1 MSIKFAST
9 FMVLL
14 SLNTLAT
21 TEVDTFVA
29 KAHSL
34 LPDIIK
40 DSIPI
45 KNIPVSFDIINS
57 VELNSPCDKKD
68 FIYGKH
74 SDGEISISSKLIN
87 HLTPNTEIEFSCKHK
102 NYYKTALSTLIHE
115 YFHAYENTLP
125 KSKKIHLDPEFKSLG
140 FWKVDKK
147 KDKNLNSYSKRS
159 PNKYEYSST
168 KEFTAVN
175 FEYFIL
181 DPEFKCR
188 RPNLYTA
195 YSKKLSHKPFE
206 EVTCKSLKEISFSDT
221 HKIGSINLNFDEVRE
236 VHYLFASKGTA
247 MMSRWGHS
255 MFKLV
260 SCPTD
265 WTLEKCRKRGKFTVI
280 GFLAQVSDVN
290 LNAVKGIMGDY
301 PSDLVITDLDSMKRQ
316 YNRAELR
323 DLMSLPMNFTKNEK
337 ERFLNHLIRVYWEY
351 SGRYYFFTNNC
362 ADEAFKFLQ
371 IAYNKKEYYKKK
383 IITPLGILN
392 FVKKNN
398 LIVDYQFSKTTENI
412 SKGLLYESFQTKL
425 ERSYSYLFKNY
436 KNILKIKNKVSS
448 VKREKRKFSSKYKT
462 IKNITEYSNLPT
474 SLRKSMIE
482 RILEDADKKSVLN
495 LFAIES
501 QAHYVTGNA
510 LLNVMQKKSSEL
522 KEVEGT
528 SDIFRD
534 IVDFK
539 NIILFGTNS
548 NNQGY
553 GIPQK
558 GDLEQVIS
566 TEALDAQE
574 ELSYLKTELKTIY
587 RDIFKE
593 EFRKIDES
601 NENKILIKKALRKV
615 L

>member
-1 MSIKFAST
+1 MGIKIAST
-9 FMVLL
+9 FMIML
-14 SLNTLAT
+14 SLNSLASS
-21 TEVDTFVA
+21 EINSFVDKA
-29 KAHSL
+29 KSL
-34 LPDIIK
+34 LPEAVLERVH
-40 DSIPI
+40 ST
-45 KNIPVSFDIINS
+45 PVKFETLNT

-68 FIYGKH
+68 FIFGKH
-74 SDGEISISSKLIN
+74 SEGKISISSKLID
-87 HLTPNTEIEFSCKHK
+87 HLSPTEKVEFECKHK
-102 NYYKTALSTLIHE
+102 NYYKTALSTLLHE

-125 KSKKIHLDPEFKSLG
+125 KSEKIHLDPEFKSLG
-140 FWKVDKK
+140 FWKINKK
-147 KDKNLNSYSKRS
+147 KDKNQNTYSKRS

-175 FEYFIL
+175 FEYFLL

-188 RPNLYTA
+188 RPNLYSA
-195 YSKKLSHKPFE
+195 YSSRLSHTPFQDIKCSSLR
-206 EVTCKSLKEISFSDT
+206 EVSFSDT
-221 HKIGSINLNFDEVRE
+221 HKIGSIDLNFDEVRE
-236 VHYLFASKGTA
+236 IHYLFASKGTA

-265 WTLEKCRKRGKFTVI
+265 WSLNKCRTRGKFTVI

-290 LNAVKGIMGDY
+290 INAVKGIMGDY

-323 DLMSLPMNFTKNEK
+323 DLMSLPMKFSKNEK
-337 ERFLNHLIRVYWEY
+337 ERFLNHLLRVYWEY

-371 IAYNKKEYYKKK
+371 IAYNKTDYYKKK
-383 IITPLGILN
+383 VVTPLGILN
-392 FVKKNN
+392 FVKKND
-398 LIVDYQFSKTTENI
+398 LIDDYQFTKTKENI
-412 SKGLLYESFQTKL
+412 SEGLLYESFQTKL
-425 ERSYSYLFKNY
+425 ERSYSFLKEKY
-436 KNILKIKNKVSS
+436 KDVFKIKNKTPSI
-448 VKREKRKFSSKYKT
+448 KRAKRKFSPKYRS
-462 IKNITEYSNLPT
+462 IKNITEYSQLPT
-474 SLRKSMIE
+474 YTRRLMIE
-482 RILEDADKKSVLN
+482 EVLKSADKKTVLN

-501 QAHYVTGNA
+501 QAHYVTGNK

-528 SDIFRD
+528 GDIFKE
-534 IVDFK
+534 IVEFK

-553 GIPQK
+553 GIPQA

-566 TEALDAQE
+566 EEAIYAQE
-574 ELSYLKTELKTIY
+574 ELGYLKSELQTIY
-587 RDIFKE
+587 REIFKN
-593 EFRKIDES
+593 EFERIDES